1 MTRHGK
7 TVLVVTGG
15 QMGMGYNPETGSVQ
29 PIVTPEEM
37 LSWLPPDMAV
47 RISAM
52 EWSHQ
57 PSSHYTMRMT
67 FDLMQVFEKAVV
79 DGASGVVVSCG
90 TDTLEEMAYLTDL
103 YWSYPQPV
111 IFTGTSIPS
120 SDLGG
125 DAPANLYQ
133 AVLASVAEETWGMG
147 VLVALQDQIFAASEV
162 TETENQ
168 RKSSF
173 AAPGRGPIGQF
184 IGNRVDILRQ
194 PLRSRSVTDN
204 PPARDVELVY
214 ASLGGGDNLLETL
227 SSDKRRK
234 PEGIVIAAFGSGN
247 VPPSWIPHIKKFIK
261 DDVAVVIA
269 SRCHQGH
276 TSSKGQTFE
285 GSFPRLLELGAL
297 DGGHL
302 RPVQARIKLAV
313 GLGAELK
320 GEPLQR
326 YLLEG

>member
-37 LSWLPPDMAV
+37 LSWLP
-47 RISAM
+47 RIWPSGFPP
-52 EWSHQ
+52 WSGATSQ
-57 PSSHYTMRMT
+57 ASHYTMRMT

-147 VLVALQDQIFAASEV
+147 VL
-162 TETENQ
+162 
-168 RKSSF
+168 
-173 AAPGRGPIGQF
+173 GR
-184 IGNRVDILRQ
+184 
-194 PLRSRSVTDN
+194 
-204 PPARDVELVY
+204 
-214 ASLGGGDNLLETL
+214 
-227 SSDKRRK
+227 
-234 PEGIVIAAFGSGN
+234 
-247 VPPSWIPHIKKFIK
+247 
-261 DDVAVVIA
+261 
-269 SRCHQGH
+269 
-276 TSSKGQTFE
+276 
-285 GSFPRLLELGAL
+285 
-297 DGGHL
+297 
-302 RPVQARIKLAV
+302 
-313 GLGAELK
+313 
-320 GEPLQR
+320 
-326 YLLEG
+326 